1 MLDENKE
8 KWGDKVRIIGVSLDD
23 NVESVRNRV
32 NEKKWLSVEHYQ
44 IEGGWNRDH
53 NAL

>member
-23 NVESVRNRV
+23 DAATARERV
-32 NEKKWLSVEHYQ
+32 NEKKWLSVEHY
-44 IEGGWNRDH
+44 
-53 NAL
+53 